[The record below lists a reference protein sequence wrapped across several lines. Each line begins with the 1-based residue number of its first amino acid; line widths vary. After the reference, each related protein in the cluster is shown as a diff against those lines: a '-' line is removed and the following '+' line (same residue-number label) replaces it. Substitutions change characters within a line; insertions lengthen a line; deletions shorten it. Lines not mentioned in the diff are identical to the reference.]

1 MLLEE
6 LKQNVP
12 PWGWIPHFVQSCEK
26 LTKNQK
32 VLQIL
37 KKYKNP
43 FVKATSLGKNSSK
56 YTPKERLGIPSRK
69 RDQGNVGER
78 SNTESLST
86 PRPACSKL
94 IFEQSFSCIEKRLGL
109 SSSYKPSTS
118 GSVCALYAL

>member
-56 YTPKERLGIPSRK
+56 YTPKEKLGIPSRK
-69 RDQGNVGER
+69 RD
-78 SNTESLST
+78 
-86 PRPACSKL
+86 
-94 IFEQSFSCIEKRLGL
+94 
-109 SSSYKPSTS
+109 
-118 GSVCALYAL
+118 